1 MSKAGILGRVMGVYH
16 VVMLANTL
24 KPLLDERLFT
34 PYHDLNAFT
43 LVPLALLDPPYAV
56 MTPLTVGM
64 NDIPVE
70 EVPGVYIKELVAEWN
85 TEKRE
90 YVTNIFS
97 VSNKGNPSIPINGAL
112 LRRIPVDKYKN
123 QVVRSWLLRYKGD
136 DECEPFQ
143 IDSIIEGLKLTSKDG
158 PTDTN
163 LKYVAII
170 YALSQYIGNAPRRA
184 VADAFGISDRTAT
197 NWINAAREC
206 GYPIIRGDER

>member
-16 VVMLANTL
+16 VVMLANAL
-24 KPLLDERLFT
+24 KPLLDKRLFT
-34 PYHDLNAFT
+34 PCRDLNSFT
-43 LVPLALLDPPYAV
+43 LVPLATLDPPYAV
-56 MTPLTVGM
+56 MAPQAVGM

-70 EVPGVYIKELVAEWN
+70 EVPGVYIKELVAEWD

-97 VSNKGNPSIPINGAL
+97 VSNRGNLSIPINGAL

-123 QVVRSWLLRYKGD
+123 QVIRLWLLRYKGNN
-136 DECEPFQ
+136 ECEPFRL
-143 IDSIIEGLKLTSKDG
+143 DSIVEGLKLVSKDG
-158 PTDTN
+158 PTDVN

-170 YALSQYIGNAPRRA
+170 YALSQYTGNAPRKA

-197 NWINAAREC
+197 NWINAARDH
-206 GYPIIRGDER
+206 GYPIIRGGER